1 MTLTPLDVVKTI
13 RETNIYISSSED
25 IEQTVKYV
33 LSDFTTRLDNSI
45 DTIKSL
51 PNDNTKSITHLREM
65 QYLVLYEREKV
76 ITALHEHISLLKLH
90 NIL

>member
-1 MTLTPLDVVKTI
+1 MTLTPLEVVKTI
-13 RETNIYISSSED
+13 RETNIYISSAED
-25 IEQTVKYV
+25 INQTVKYV
-33 LSDFTTRLDNSI
+33 MSDFTNRLDSSI

-65 QYLVLYEREKV
+65 QYLVLYERDAV
-76 ITALHEHISLLKLH
+76 SAALHDHISLLKLH

>member
-13 RETNIYISSSED
+13 RETSIYISNSVD
-25 IEQTVKYV
+25 INQTVMYV
-33 LSDFTTRLDNSI
+33 MSDFTSRLDNSI

-65 QYLVLYEREKV
+65 QYLVLYEREAV
-76 ITALHEHISLLKLH
+76 STALHDHISLLKLH